1 VVYRRLFE
9 EMAGRPVTIR
19 TLDAGGEKML
29 SYSEAGSAANPEL
42 GLRSIR
48 FSLRHRDVFLQQL
61 RAILRAAEG
70 AATLRIMFPLVSSLD
85 EFAAAQ
91 EVVHEAARQLA
102 QEGAGHHSAPQVG
115 IMVELPS
122 VLEIIDE
129 MAGAVDFFSI
139 GSNDFVQFM
148 LAVDRGNDEVAEYYQ
163 PFHPSVLR
171 GLARIS
177 TAARSARKYLAICGE
192 MAHDPTCL
200 RFLVGIGIRNFSLDP
215 QFLPRIQK
223 EVAGLEVAAAENFAR
238 GLLAEATI
246 AGVQRRLRVAAAAG
260 EIPSAA

>member
-1 VVYRRLFE
+1 
-9 EMAGRPVTIR
+9 VTIR

-29 SYSEAGSAANPEL
+29 SYSEAGSTLNPEL

-48 FSLRHRDVFLQQL
+48 FSLRQRDVFLQQI

-70 AATLRIMFPLVSSLD
+70 AATVRIMFPMVSSLD
-85 EFAAAQ
+85 EFTAAKA
-91 EVVHEAARQLA
+91 VVSEGARQLA
-102 QEGAGHHSAPQVG
+102 REGAGHHPGPQVG

-122 VLEIIDE
+122 VLEIIGE

-139 GSNDFVQFM
+139 GSNDFVQYM
-148 LAVDRGNDEVAEYYQ
+148 LAVDRSNDEVAEYYQ

-177 TAARSARKYLAICGE
+177 AAARSSGKYLAICGE
-192 MAHDPTCL
+192 MVHDPTML

-215 QFLPRIQK
+215 QFLPAIQM
-223 EVAGLEVAAAENFAR
+223 ALARLEVPAAENFAR

-246 AGVQRRLRVAAAAG
+246 AGVQRRIGAAVAAG
-260 EIPSAA
+260 DIPSAA